1 MNSLEHNEHSIKFL
15 QLTHLL
21 HVLQIT
27 LAEIRPNKLIK
38 KKKKIENRG
47 RRTIQCSWF
56 YRVNVNIPYIEQL
69 QTTSNTKSYLETTLM
84 ILEIKYYGYRCYER
98 LQISSA
104 QSLS

>member
-47 RRTIQCSWF
+47 RRPIQCS
-56 YRVNVNIPYIEQL
+56 
-69 QTTSNTKSYLETTLM
+69 
-84 ILEIKYYGYRCYER
+84 
-98 LQISSA
+98 
-104 QSLS
+104 